1 MPTVY
6 NAANEKAVELFL
18 NEKIPYLRIAELIG
32 EAMERHQ
39 VVKDPALEEILEV
52 ETWTCEY
59 VAERVLSCR

>member
-1 MPTVY
+1 M
-6 NAANEKAVELFL
+6 ELFL